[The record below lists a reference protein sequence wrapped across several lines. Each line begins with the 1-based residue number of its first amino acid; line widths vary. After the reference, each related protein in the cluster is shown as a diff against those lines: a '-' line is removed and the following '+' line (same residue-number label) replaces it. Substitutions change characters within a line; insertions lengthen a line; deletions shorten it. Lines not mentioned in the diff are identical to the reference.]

1 MLVGHAAGVCV
12 RQRASLQCSILEM
25 CVCLTAC
32 CANTV
37 ATKVTYSAHLQACW
51 PWTGGLSVS
60 VIWDGHSRCTPL
72 LWVRVRPG
80 LPAWLSSTYHHSVDS
95 EVRSRCT
102 VLEGLLLWVEESSP
116 HPSSPVCVL
125 TGWLAAVLIC
135 QLKIT
140 WVFYSIYVTG
150 LGGAK
155 PGQANASDC
164 STGVGTH
171 SFTSATK
178 AELFGLTQT
187 HPVAWTLERDHK
199 DRISTRTLQPWW
211 SVWSASPHGWMSTC
225 VWSIIA
231 TGMWKFVCWASGLD
245 CWGRPWA
252 SCPSTLP

>member
-1 MLVGHAAGVCV
+1 MLVGRAAGVCV

-80 LPAWLSSTYHHSVDS
+80 LPAWLLSTYHHSVDS

-116 HPSSPVCVL
+116 HPPTSVCADWVTCSGINTPAENNL
-125 TGWLAAVLIC
+125 GLLLHLCHWVGWG
-135 QLKIT
+135 QT
-140 WVFYSIYVTG
+140 R
-150 LGGAK
+150 
-155 PGQANASDC
+155 PGQC
-164 STGVGTH
+164 
-171 SFTSATK
+171 
-178 AELFGLTQT
+178 
-187 HPVAWTLERDHK
+187 
-199 DRISTRTLQPWW
+199 
-211 SVWSASPHGWMSTC
+211 
-225 VWSIIA
+225 
-231 TGMWKFVCWASGLD
+231 
-245 CWGRPWA
+245 
-252 SCPSTLP
+252 